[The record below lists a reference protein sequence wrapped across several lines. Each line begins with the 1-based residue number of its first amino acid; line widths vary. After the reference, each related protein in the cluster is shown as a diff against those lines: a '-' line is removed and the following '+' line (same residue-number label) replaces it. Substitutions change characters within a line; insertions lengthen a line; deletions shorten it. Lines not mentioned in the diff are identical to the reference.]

1 MRTNPCNQLLSLQNN
16 LLHLVLPDSDD
27 GVIRSLLAT
36 AHLARDLFVE
46 MAWLN
51 LTNRLQAVAEAG

>member
-1 MRTNPCNQLLSLQNN
+1 LSLQNN